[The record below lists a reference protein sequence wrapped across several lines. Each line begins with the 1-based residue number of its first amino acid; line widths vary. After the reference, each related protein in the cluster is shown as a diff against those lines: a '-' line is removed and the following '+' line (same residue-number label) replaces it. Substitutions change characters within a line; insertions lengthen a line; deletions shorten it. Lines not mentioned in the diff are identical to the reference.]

1 MEVRLWCVCYIQYQ
15 CWSQTMSVLKEALT
29 RSMNTIITELEQEGL
44 IDNLMNMCYG
54 LKDVNGPYYFANL
67 LQTLIED
74 TQNAILELG
83 RLLEQAPINFQDMDQ
98 IAIKLRG
105 STSCV
110 GICALAQK
118 WLKFREGTQIFSKE
132 RCLLSLNEIRY
143 EFVRIH
149 SRLDAIIQLEREFV
163 RL

>member
-105 STSCV
+105 STS
-110 GICALAQK
+110 
-118 WLKFREGTQIFSKE
+118 W
-132 RCLLSLNEIRY
+132 CLLSLNEIRY

-149 SRLDAIIQLEREFV
+149 SRLDAIIQLQANKIKVFRGQMTNS
-163 RL
+163 RNLLS